1 MAKKIELRISN
12 NVDTT
17 KVFSANLRGGCRG
30 IDDETM
36 ALETHSNE
44 IAPTLRTLTNWILIC
59 EPYEQQETKQDNTQ
73 SVKTQ

>member
-17 KVFSANLRGGCRG
+17 KVFSANLRGGGRG

-59 EPYEQQETKQDNTQ
+59 EPYEEDSRFQ
-73 SVKTQ
+73 